1 MTKLKLF
8 NKAIVTY
15 LKKKINIGGK
25 FNNGENGANDK
36 VDPVVSSIAA
46 RMKSIQK
53 GYEIKW
59 QQY

>member
-46 RMKSIQK
+46 RMKSI
-53 GYEIKW
+53 
-59 QQY
+59 